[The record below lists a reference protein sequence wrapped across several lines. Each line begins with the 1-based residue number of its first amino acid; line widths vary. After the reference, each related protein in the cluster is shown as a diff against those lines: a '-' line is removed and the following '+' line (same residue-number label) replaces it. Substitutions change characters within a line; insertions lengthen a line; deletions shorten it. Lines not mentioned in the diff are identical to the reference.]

1 MACTFGLAVRLHHFT
16 SLSNPIFLRQSIN
29 NVRRRHVAVAAKPQR
44 VSGLE
49 QKLPN
54 LPLLNTLAWPRSRP
68 LSLKAQVDEEESV
81 VAPDTGISNQS
92 SNDRALEA
100 ALAPVESESS
110 WLPAFPH
117 VLTAAM
123 ANFMFG
129 YHIGVMNGP
138 LESIA
143 RELKFEG
150 DTIMEG
156 FVVSIF
162 IVGAFLGSV
171 IGGVLADKLGRR
183 RTFQLDAIPLVLGA
197 ALSASAQSVNL
208 MILGRFLVGIGIG
221 VNTGLVPMYISE
233 VAPTKFRGALGSM
246 CQIGTCIG
254 IISALL
260 IGLPA
265 ETDPHW
271 WRTML
276 WLAAIPGV
284 ALMVGMQFAAES
296 PRWLGKMG
304 RWDEAENVIKNLWG
318 EGEVEVAM
326 EELRAASSNEG
337 EDEDITWSE
346 LIQAPYFKVA
356 AIGSA
361 LFALQ
366 QFAGING
373 VLYFS
378 SLTFR
383 DAGITNSVA
392 ASAAVGLANLIGAVV
407 ALSLMDNQGRRK
419 LLMGSYAGMAFSMA
433 LLVSALEMP
442 GNSDFAHILS
452 VGGTL
457 FYVFTFALGAGP
469 VTALIIPELCTTRL
483 RSKTMAVSLCTH
495 WVFNFGIG
503 LFFLEAVQRFG
514 LPAVYTTFGVTSLLA
529 IAFANGF
536 IIETKG
542 RSLEEIE
549 MLMNPEK

>member
-1 MACTFGLAVRLHHFT
+1 MACTFGLAVGLHHFI
-16 SLSNPIFLRQSIN
+16 SLSNPVFLRQSID

-54 LPLLNTLAWPRSRP
+54 LPLLNTLAWPRSRS

-183 RTFQLDAIPLVLGA
+183 STFQLDAIPLVLGA

-276 WLAAIPGV
+276 WLATIPGV

-296 PRWLGKMG
+296 PRWLGQMG

-433 LLVSALEMP
+433 LLVAALEMP

-457 FYVFTFALGAGP
+457 F
-469 VTALIIPELCTTRL
+469 LCLYLRL
-483 RSKTMAVSLCTH
+483 RSRTSHGIDHSGAVH
-495 WVFNFGIG
+495 N
-503 LFFLEAVQRFG
+503 
-514 LPAVYTTFGVTSLLA
+514 
-529 IAFANGF
+529 
-536 IIETKG
+536 
-542 RSLEEIE
+542 EITV
-549 MLMNPEK
+549 